1 MNVNTCL
8 YEALYNLIQSDTDK
22 KHKGFPPFMLNG
34 VHRADK
40 LWHAYLRNIWIMKKL
55 NMEWWKCSEEFN
67 LYLFHLASAF
77 PMLVLDRANHLPLIN
92 A

>member
-1 MNVNTCL
+1 MNVDICV
-8 YEALYNLIQSDTDK
+8 YEALYNLIQSDTDN

-55 NMEWWKCSEEFN
+55 NME
-67 LYLFHLASAF
+67 
-77 PMLVLDRANHLPLIN
+77 
-92 A
+92 

>member
-1 MNVNTCL
+1 MNVNICV

-40 LWHAYLRNIWIMKKL
+40 LWHAYLHNIWIMKKL
-55 NMEWWKCSEEFN
+55 NME
-67 LYLFHLASAF
+67 
-77 PMLVLDRANHLPLIN
+77 
-92 A
+92 

>member
-1 MNVNTCL
+1 MKGEKKNTLSAHLYNKNSCCMNVDICV
-8 YEALYNLIQSDTDK
+8 YEALYNLIQSDTDN

-55 NMEWWKCSEEFN
+55 NME
-67 LYLFHLASAF
+67 
-77 PMLVLDRANHLPLIN
+77 
-92 A
+92 

>member
-1 MNVNTCL
+1 MKGEKNTLSAHLYNKNSYSMNVTICL
-8 YEALYNLIQSDTDK
+8 YEALYNLIQSDTDN

-55 NMEWWKCSEEFN
+55 NME
-67 LYLFHLASAF
+67 
-77 PMLVLDRANHLPLIN
+77 
-92 A
+92 